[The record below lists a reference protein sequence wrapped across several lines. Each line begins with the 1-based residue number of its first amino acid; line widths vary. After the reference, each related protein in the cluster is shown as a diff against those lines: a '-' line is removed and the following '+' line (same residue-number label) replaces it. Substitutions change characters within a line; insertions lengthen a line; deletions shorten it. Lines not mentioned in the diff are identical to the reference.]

1 MTQISE
7 NRLRRFANLRLEGV
21 ARLGDV
27 VPDIHARLLLHAG
40 PPYAESP
47 LPAPV
52 HNAAV
57 NAILF
62 ERLADNA
69 KDAAAMLDRGDFNL
83 SPAQDLGVTT
93 PLAQVVSASMPV
105 FIIGDGDRHIYAPL
119 VEGAPPALRFGS
131 PDSQCVD
138 NLRLH
143 ARFAA
148 LELAAS
154 LDKHPVPLSSI
165 IEYALANGNDCHT
178 LTDQAN
184 HALLSH
190 VSGLSSSY
198 RNLLEQSPGF
208 VLPVLMGACG
218 WQLRYGESAIEA
230 GGGNGREFGLR
241 RKGSSH
247 WQTTVA
253 EPPTGPRFPAQEGK
267 AVLGAIGDSAVIDLC
282 GLGGQ
287 ALDDAPSLVSE
298 WRDLLPNDW
307 SRRAD
312 ATLDP
317 VTGTVCPRQVLHHQ
331 IPPIINLALV
341 GADETGGILG
351 KGFYQPPV
359 ELFERLMQE
368 NAS

>member
-1 MTQISE
+1 MTQIPD
-7 NRLRRFANLRLEGV
+7 NRYRRFENLRLEGV

-27 VPDIHARLLLHAG
+27 VPDVHTRLLLHAG
-40 PPYAESP
+40 PPYMAGP

-52 HNAAV
+52 RNAAI

-62 ERLADNA
+62 ERLADSA
-69 KDAAAMLDRGDFNL
+69 EDPAAMLDRGDFKL
-83 SPAQDLGVTT
+83 SPAQDVGVTT

-105 FIIGDGDRHIYAPL
+105 FVIGDGDRHIYAPL

-154 LDKHPVPLSSI
+154 LDKHPVPLARV

-184 HALLSH
+184 QALLSH
-190 VSGLSSSY
+190 VSDLSSSY
-198 RNLLEQSPGF
+198 RTLLEQSPGF

-218 WQLRYGESAIEA
+218 WLLRYGNSPISA

-241 RKGSSH
+241 LKGESH
-247 WQTTVA
+247 WLTTVA
-253 EPPTGPRFPAQEGK
+253 EPPTGPRFPAQAGK
-267 AVLGAIGDSAVIDLC
+267 TALGAIGDSAVIDLC

-287 ALDDAPSLVSE
+287 ALDCARPLANE
-298 WRDLLPNDW
+298 WRDLLPDDW
-307 SRRAD
+307 EHRPD
-312 ATLDP
+312 AVLDAN
-317 VTGTVCPRQVLHHQ
+317 TGVVSPAEVVRHQ
-331 IPPIINLALV
+331 TPPIINLALV
-341 GADETGGILG
+341 GADQDGGILG
-351 KGFYQPPV
+351 KGFYLPPLA
-359 ELFERLMQE
+359 LFQQLAARMAQ
-368 NAS
+368 